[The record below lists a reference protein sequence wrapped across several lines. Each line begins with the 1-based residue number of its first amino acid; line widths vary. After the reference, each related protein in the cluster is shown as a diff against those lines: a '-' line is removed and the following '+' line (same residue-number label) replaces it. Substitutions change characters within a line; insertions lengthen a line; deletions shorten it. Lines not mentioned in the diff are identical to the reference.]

1 MFEALPLVVEAPGEL
16 STLFA
21 AADVA
26 AKQWDLPQPSL
37 IRIGANAVFACE
49 GTILRIG
56 RATTSMERALRFAE
70 RLAATGIRV
79 AMPARRGS
87 IELDNGLSVTAW
99 QRIEADPNAAVDWRI
114 VGEMVARVHAIDP
127 ATVDHPL
134 PFCGDLPW
142 WDVDAMMSEVDADVV
157 DDVARTGMRQCLDA
171 HGWWVEAC
179 RSEPMSLCHGDVHP
193 GNVLVDSGGPVLI
206 DWDLLCVGPA
216 EWDHAALSRW
226 TDRWGGDPGIYEAF
240 DAGYSAV
247 AADRVDT
254 VVCAAIAEMRLL
266 VATLMR
272 LRWARADP
280 AHASEAT
287 SRLAYWRGDPDAPVW
302 LAQ

>member
-16 STLFA
+16 STLLA

-26 AKQWDLPQPSL
+26 AKQWDLQAPSL
-37 IRIGANAVFACE
+37 IRIGANAVFGC
-49 GTILRIG
+49 GDTILRIG

-70 RLAATGIRV
+70 RLAAAGIRV
-79 AMPARRGS
+79 AMPARRDS

-99 QRIEADPNAAVDWRI
+99 QRIDVDPSAPVDWQI
-114 VGEMVARVHAIDP
+114 VGAMVARVHAIDP

-142 WDVDAMMSEVDADVV
+142 WDVDTLMSELDADIV
-157 DDVARTGMRQCLDA
+157 DGAARTGMRRCLDN
-171 HGWWVEAC
+171 HGWWVEAS

-206 DWDLLCVGPA
+206 DWDLLCVGPV
-216 EWDHAALSRW
+216 EWDHAALRRW
-226 TDRWGGDPGIYEAF
+226 TDRWGGAPGIYEAF
-240 DAGYSAV
+240 EAGYSAV
-247 AADRVDT
+247 AANRVDA
-254 VVCAAIAEMRLL
+254 VLCAAIAEMRLL

-272 LRWARADP
+272 LRRARADP
-280 AHASEAT
+280 AHVAEAK
-287 SRLAYWRGDPDAPVW
+287 SRLDYWRSEPDAAMW
-302 LAQ
+302 QAQ